1 MSRLETG
8 PPFDPYAYSR
18 LPQQETLTD
27 LYSTADFIGP
37 PEINDAFQQDI
48 RLAPG
53 RMNRTMGLTFNEHQ
67 RAASLR
73 AEQRDFEMAYASEMR
88 MPMNDDRTRN
98 MAPWNEIKRQMSN
111 VRDGVASKL
120 IGPENVRKLTGVVDV
135 EAPPEPDKDA
145 DAKKKDEDDAKIKAH
160 KMRAQT
166 FDNYSIVCALIF
178 GFACTGVEWS
188 YGDYLANLSFL
199 SREATDSV
207 NTIAYQL
214 RLVYFAHVS
223 MMVFIASLT
232 MYSTMVFVLSG
243 VYTRTGMSMRALTG
257 LDLFLKDLQ
266 GQRDAAFKAFILAAT
281 ILPLDIIL
289 QTFANLMTYG
299 FHQSVLIYVM
309 LTPAVLIAAG
319 SSWHVYDL
327 VRAAGYHLFGVGKPK
342 PPPEPSAQPSP
353 QETQRI
359 DGKDEKKQE
368 GPKHA
373 P

>member
-1 MSRLETG
+1 MSRLEAG

-18 LPQQETLTD
+18 LPQQETFTD

-37 PEINDAFQQDI
+37 PETDDTFQPDVQ
-48 RLAPG
+48 LAPG
-53 RMNRTMGLTFNEHQ
+53 RMNGTMGLTFNEHQ

-73 AEQRDFEMAYASEMR
+73 QDKRDFEMAYASEMR
-88 MPMNDDRTRN
+88 MPMNDDRARSIT
-98 MAPWNEIKRQMSN
+98 PWNEIKRQMSN
-111 VRDGVASKL
+111 VRDGVATKL
-120 IGPENVRKLTGVVDV
+120 IGPENVKKLAGTLDV
-135 EAPPEPDKDA
+135 EAPPEPEKPSE
-145 DAKKKDEDDAKIKAH
+145 KEEEEAKIKAH

-188 YGDYLANLSFL
+188 YGDYLANLAFL

-232 MYSTMVFVLSG
+232 IYSTMIFVLSG
-243 VYTRTGMSMRALTG
+243 VYTRTGMSMRNLTG

-266 GQRDAAFKAFILAAT
+266 GQRDAAFKSFILAAT

-342 PPPEPSAQPSP
+342 PTPAPSVQPSP

-359 DGKDEKKQE
+359 EGKDEKKE
-368 GPKHA
+368 AGPKHA